1 MWRIEELKNL
11 KLGTGGT
18 LFPNSVN
25 KHWYR
30 LRQRKNARVEYE
42 DRNNANCWGEY
53 ATGKGTSWYFK
64 ERKAREGL
72 KMIM

>member
-1 MWRIEELKNL
+1 M
-11 KLGTGGT
+11 
-18 LFPNSVN
+18 PNSVN